1 MWLENFTFI
10 KPLRKI
16 TKDNLKMKLLHIVAT
31 PRTSDSNTLKITQ
44 AFIDTFV
51 DGNPGVEIDTIELF
65 RHDLSAVAGDN
76 IEAKYHLMIGGQ
88 LKPNLK
94 ISWGEIEKEIERF
107 LRADIIV
114 ISSPMWNFSIPYALK
129 YYIDTIVQP
138 GYLFKYNELGQPIA
152 LVHGK
157 QMVCV
162 TTRGGD
168 YSVGTPMNVFDF
180 QEPYLRAIFGFVGIT
195 DIHFINSQP
204 MDITREMRDKAINI
218 AIEDA
223 KNLAQLYVTV

>member
-1 MWLENFTFI
+1 
-10 KPLRKI
+10 
-16 TKDNLKMKLLHIVAT
+16 MKLLHIVAT
-31 PRTSDSNTLKITQ
+31 PRTNDSNTLKIAH
-44 AFIDTFV
+44 AFIDTFASV
-51 DGNPGVEIDTIELF
+51 IPGLDIDTIDLF
-65 RHDLSAVAGDN
+65 QHDLPAVAGDN

-107 LRADIIV
+107 LRADMIV

-138 GYLFKYNELGQPIA
+138 GYLFRYNELGQPIA

-157 QMVCV
+157 KMVCV

-168 YSVGTPMNVFDF
+168 YSVGTPMNGYDF
-180 QEPYLRAIFGFVGIT
+180 QEPYLRAIFGFVGIQ
-195 DIHFINSQP
+195 DIQFINTQP
-204 MDITREMRDKAINI
+204 MDITPEIRKQALH
-218 AIEDA
+218 AGIETA
-223 KNLAQLYVTV
+223 KNLAKQFVAI

>member
-1 MWLENFTFI
+1 
-10 KPLRKI
+10 
-16 TKDNLKMKLLHIVAT
+16 MKLLHIVAT
-31 PRTSDSNTLKITQ
+31 PRTGDSNTLKITH
-44 AFIDTFV
+44 AFIDAFV

-65 RHDLSAVAGDN
+65 QHDLPAVAGDN

-94 ISWGEIEKEIERF
+94 ISWGEIEKEIARF
-107 LRADIIV
+107 LSADMIV
-114 ISSPMWNFSIPYALK
+114 ISSPMWNFSVPYALK

-138 GYLFKYNELGQPIA
+138 GYLFKYNEMGVPVG

-195 DIHFINSQP
+195 DIQFVNSQP
-204 MDITREMRDKAINI
+204 MDITREIREQAVSVG
-218 AIEDA
+218 IEAA
-223 KNLAQLYVTV
+223 KNLAQQYIAV

>member
-1 MWLENFTFI
+1 MWKCKFI
-10 KPLRKI
+10 KPLLKSI
-16 TKDNLKMKLLHIVAT
+16 KDNLKMKLLHIVAT
-31 PRTSDSNTLKITQ
+31 PRTGDSNTLKITQ
-44 AFIDTFV
+44 AFIDAFV
-51 DGNPGVEIDTIELF
+51 DGNPGVEIDTIDLF
-65 RHDLSAVAGDN
+65 QHDLPAVAGDN

-94 ISWGEIEKEIERF
+94 ISWGEIEKEIARF
-107 LRADIIV
+107 LSADMIV
-114 ISSPMWNFSIPYALK
+114 ISSPMWNFTVPYALK

-138 GYLFKYNELGQPIA
+138 GYLFKYNEMGVPVG

-195 DIHFINSQP
+195 DIQFVNTQP
-204 MDITREMRDKAINI
+204 MDITVEIREQATNVG
-218 AIEDA
+218 IEAA
-223 KNLAQLYVTV
+223 KNLAQQYITV

>member
-1 MWLENFTFI
+1 MSKCKFI
-10 KPLRKI
+10 KPLLKSI
-16 TKDNLKMKLLHIVAT
+16 KDNLKMKLLHIVAT

-44 AFIDTFV
+44 AFIDAFV
-51 DGNPGVEIDTIELF
+51 DGNPGVEIDTIDLF
-65 RHDLSAVAGDN
+65 QHDLPAVAGDN

-94 ISWGEIEKEIERF
+94 ISWGEIEKEIARF
-107 LRADIIV
+107 LSADIIV
-114 ISSPMWNFSIPYALK
+114 ISSPMWNFSVPYALK

-138 GYLFKYNELGQPIA
+138 GYLFKYNEMGVPVP

-195 DIHFINSQP
+195 DIQFVNSQP
-204 MDITREMRDKAINI
+204 MDITREIREQAVSVG
-218 AIEDA
+218 IEAA
-223 KNLAQLYVTV
+223 KNLAQQYITV